1 MSVMLLQTAAH
12 GAAQWS
18 VHWSPTDY
26 LNLDILNNVSQSVLL
41 LAQTYK
47 EDILGNIGKAW
58 DNFIRTGQVWALVV
72 GFVIGYIF
80 RSITSY

>member
-1 MSVMLLQTAAH
+1 MHVMLLQAAAH
-12 GAAQWS
+12 FAL
-18 VHWSPTDY
+18 TDY
-26 LNLDILNNVSQSVLL
+26 LNLDILNDVSASGLV

-47 EDILGNIGKAW
+47 EDILGNIGKSW
-58 DNFIRTGQVWALVV
+58 NNFIRTGQVWALVV

>member
-1 MSVMLLQTAAH
+1 VDVSLLQTVAH
-12 GAAQWS
+12 WTPAS
-18 VHWSPTDY
+18 HF
-26 LNLDILNNVSQSVLL
+26 NLDSLNDVSQSGLL
-41 LAQTYK
+41 LAQAYK